1 MADDINSV
9 IKSLFDEAPVPPVQS
24 LRPQARPETGFKPTT
39 TQQVGTQ
46 VVDMDFALLSLFEGQ
61 APVVGQ
67 APVQASYEIKSG
79 DTLEQI
85 ALSGGYTL
93 PDLLAVNPQITDPGK
108 LSLKQKIF
116 IPSEDQITRPYVVQ
130 PSLAGKSQ
138 DILSFI
144 SKGEGGYDSSN
155 KGTKNKAIIGR
166 QDSTVINGKPLSQST
181 IAEVQEA
188 QSNGLFAVGRY
199 QFVPETFK
207 IVVKQLGIPE
217 DAVFTPELQ
226 DQMGTQ
232 LLFGTKRPKLAAYLR
247 GENDNIDVAMQEF
260 AKEWASI
267 PVPSTGLSHY
277 ASKGNKAK
285 HTVEETKQILQS
297 ARAKFIEG
305 ET

>member
-1 MADDINSV
+1 MASDIDNALM
-9 IKSLFDEAPVPPVQS
+9 SLFDEAPVPPVQS

-46 VVDMDFALLSLFEGQ
+46 AVDIDFALLSLFEDQ
-61 APVVGQ
+61 EPVVGQ

-85 ALSGGYTL
+85 ALSGGFTL
-93 PDLLAVNPQITDPGK
+93 PDLLAVNPQITEPGK
-108 LSLKQKIF
+108 LSLGQKIS
-116 IPSEDQITRPYVVQ
+116 IPSEDQITRPYVV
-130 PSLAGKSQ
+130 PPNLAGKSQ

-144 SKGEGGYDSSN
+144 SKGEGGYDASN
-155 KGTKNKAIIGR
+155 KGTKDNVIVGT
-166 QDSTVINGKPLSQST
+166 QTSTVINGKPLSQST
-181 IAEVQEA
+181 IQEIQEA

-199 QFVPETFK
+199 QLIPETFNT
-207 IVVKQLGIPE
+207 VVEQLGIPE

-247 GENDNIDVAMQEF
+247 GESDDIDVAMLEF

-267 PVPSTGLSHY
+267 PDPNTGRSYY
-277 ASKGNKAK
+277 ASKGNKAQ

-297 ARAKFIEG
+297 ARAKFSEG